1 MPTVKSLLLGDTGVG
16 KTCLAQRFVNG
27 DFTIDTVS
35 TIGASSLNKT
45 ITNSQSQPVT
55 FHIWDT
61 AGQERYRSLTPM
73 YFNGAGVAF
82 LVFDI
87 TNRASFE
94 CLRQFHTL
102 IKQRAPEN
110 IVLVLVGNKI
120 DMESAR
126 AVQSTDAEDY
136 AREIGA
142 AFYLET
148 SAKDGTNVDGIF
160 RQTADISSLQFEPDV
175 ASFAVNLDPRGPPS
189 PEKKSCC

>member
-1 MPTVKSLLLGDTGVG
+1 MPTIKSLLLGDTGVG
-16 KTCLAQRFVNG
+16 KTCIAQRFVS
-27 DFTIDTVS
+27 DKFTIDTGS

-45 ITNSQSQPVT
+45 IDNTQNHPVT

-94 CLRQFHTL
+94 CLRQFHAL
-102 IKQRAPEN
+102 VKQRAPEN
-110 IVLVLVGNKI
+110 IILVLVGNKV
-120 DMESAR
+120 DMESNRVVETA
-126 AVQSTDAEDY
+126 DAEAY

-142 AFYLET
+142 AFYIET
-148 SAKDGTNVDGIF
+148 SAKDGTNVNDLF
-160 RQTADISSLQFEPDV
+160 QQTADLSNLPFEPDV
-175 ASFAVNLDPRGPPS
+175 ASFAVNLDPRGPP
-189 PEKKSCC
+189 PQEKKSCC